1 MKQMYNYNIDVI
13 RVIDGDTI
21 DCFIDLG
28 FNVSIKSRIRLHGI
42 NTPETRTKN
51 IKEKH
56 YGIEAKLKLFKLLE
70 EKEVTMV
77 SHGIGKFGRVLG
89 VLYVDD
95 VNINEILVKEGY
107 AVEYGGGKKMEI
119 DELLEHLDKVKENA
133 SSS

>member
-1 MKQMYNYNIDVI
+1 MYNYNIEVI

-42 NTPETRTKN
+42 NTPETRTRD

-70 EKEVTMV
+70 DNEVTMV

-95 VNINEILVKEGY
+95 VNINDILVKEGY
-107 AVEYGGGKKMEI
+107 AIEYNGGKKMETC
-119 DELLEHLDKVKENA
+119 ELLEYLDKVR
-133 SSS
+133 SCQ

>member
-1 MKQMYNYNIDVI
+1 MYNYNIEVI

-42 NTPETRTKN
+42 NTPETRTRD

-56 YGIEAKLKLFKLLE
+56 YGIEAKLKLCKLLE
-70 EKEVTMV
+70 DNEVTMV

-95 VNINEILVKEGY
+95 VNINDILVKEGY
-107 AVEYGGGKKMEI
+107 AIEYNGGKRMETC
-119 DELLEHLDKVKENA
+119 ELLEYLDKVKENA
-133 SSS
+133 RSS